1 MRFFSIFAGVFDV
14 RNCVFVFSIMF
25 GKTSLLF
32 LMPLHSIL
40 CVSIM
45 FLLTHCLVPHSVMR
59 TAIRLFVANF
69 VLQ

>member
-1 MRFFSIFAGVFDV
+1 MRFLIFSLVFLMLGIV
-14 RNCVFVFSIMF
+14 FFVFSIMF